1 MKKEQM
7 REETINYRT
16 QGNPEF
22 KKLVIDVME
31 MKKEMTR
38 LAQTRNEIE
47 ISSVVQKWRGTKQR
61 KQ

>member
-1 MKKEQM
+1 MKKKKM
-7 REETINYRT
+7 REETINYTT

-31 MKKEMTR
+31 MKKEITR

-47 ISSVVQKWRGTKQR
+47 IASIVQKWRGKKER

>member
-1 MKKEQM
+1 M
-7 REETINYRT
+7 REETINYTT

-31 MKKEMTR
+31 MKKEITR

-47 ISSVVQKWRGTKQR
+47 IASIVQKWRGKKER